1 MTKTKKPNLKTTVS
15 EILGE
20 HTDVHN
26 TMFYSD
32 MPEYIGD
39 GDEETDSFLLSLQA
53 MGIELKHKANHGGEG
68 EGDKYWS
75 VYEFKKGD
83 DSVHVKFDGWYASY
97 VGSEM
102 TDYFFVEPKQV
113 TVTQYE

>member
-1 MTKTKKPNLKTTVS
+1 MKRNKRKETEMTTLKTTVF

-20 HTDVHN
+20 HTDVHSEL
-26 TMFYSD
+26 FCG
-32 MPEYIGD
+32 EGV
-39 GDEETDSFLLSLQA
+39 DEDDSFMLALAAEGVVIDFKEQ
-53 MGIELKHKANHGGEG
+53 HGGEG

-75 VYEFKKGD
+75 VYEFKQGD
-83 DSVHVKFDGWYASY
+83 ESVHVKFDGWYASH

-113 TVTQYE
+113 TVTEYV

>member
-1 MTKTKKPNLKTTVS
+1 MTKTNKPTLQKTVS
-15 EILGE
+15 EVLSE
-20 HTDVHN
+20 HTDVHT

-32 MPEYIGD
+32 MPEKISNDNDKY
-39 GDEETDSFLLSLQA
+39 DSFLLALQA
-53 MGIELKHKANHGGEG
+53 MGIKLKHKDNHGGEG

-75 VYEFKKGD
+75 VYEFKQGD
-83 DSVHVKFDGWYASY
+83 ESVHVKFDGWYASH

-113 TVTQYE
+113 TITEYV